1 MIFGQSVQQSD
12 LNFALQ
18 DQLSGMGDYLDTD
31 VGSLNWIECYVM
43 ARANT
48 AMKQFLT
55 LMSNQLTPASASVF
69 MDRWSAIYSVGNLN
83 LNDAKKLI
91 TLKQSEFGSN
101 PTATNLTGLLSSML
115 GNIFIDVEV
124 APELIGTATNDP
136 VNQIVLNGGA
146 YQTPLATNFLYIW
159 QPRDN
164 ADNNL
169 MTNQQFQSL
178 SESYKQIVKA
188 WNPVYVSMQTLNLQ
202 NRGFQDGYGN
212 NYNGTN
218 FNNYLDGYNVV
229 SSVAGSTSIT
239 GVGTAFKTY
248 PDGSSG
254 DFQTAVTNGYYPPIQ
269 IVDDAGVLQTY
280 YVSSV
285 ASNTSL
291 TVTQPIVNNITSRTY
306 RALGIC
312 LDSDGAL
319 DSGMLFG
326 I

>member
-146 YQTPLATNFLYIW
+146 YQTPLATNNHRIKTATW
-159 QPRDN
+159 QCFFNSGHRI
-164 ADNNL
+164 
-169 MTNQQFQSL
+169 TL
-178 SESYKQIVKA
+178 STK
-188 WNPVYVSMQTLNLQ
+188 
-202 NRGFQDGYGN
+202 
-212 NYNGTN
+212 
-218 FNNYLDGYNVV
+218 
-229 SSVAGSTSIT
+229 
-239 GVGTAFKTY
+239 
-248 PDGSSG
+248 
-254 DFQTAVTNGYYPPIQ
+254 
-269 IVDDAGVLQTY
+269 
-280 YVSSV
+280 
-285 ASNTSL
+285 
-291 TVTQPIVNNITSRTY
+291 
-306 RALGIC
+306 
-312 LDSDGAL
+312 
-319 DSGMLFG
+319 
-326 I
+326 